1 MDRHETVT
9 CDDIDFSPLLVPNI
23 KFAVRCETEEEVRQ
37 FFTAIAAKFPDKESQ
52 IRPTNLMWHNDN
64 DGRGGGRVYFPD
76 LNYAEHDPIM
86 HGDLKFAIDYGYT
99 VVYYRDLVIQKLI
112 EESDM
117 SFDILFGS

>member
-23 KFAVRCETEEEVRQ
+23 KFAVRCETEEEARQ

-52 IRPTNLMWHNDN
+52 IRPTNLMWRNDN
-64 DGRGGGRVYFPD
+64 DGKDGGRAYFPD

-86 HGDLKFAIDYGYT
+86 HGSLKFAIDYGYT